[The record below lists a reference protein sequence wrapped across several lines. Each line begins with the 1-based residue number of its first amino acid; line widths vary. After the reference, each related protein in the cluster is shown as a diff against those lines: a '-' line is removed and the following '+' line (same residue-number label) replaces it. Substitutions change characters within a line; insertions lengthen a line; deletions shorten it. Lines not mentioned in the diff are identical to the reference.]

1 MSCRPGFSILPGQY
15 KSATG
20 LQTAG
25 CPIRLKQLNEA
36 KKPAPTKLRG
46 SQVARGNLI
55 RRRVAAIRQVK
66 DCLPENKRFKGEQC
80 NETYAYGPVFG
91 LRKAPRVGGDCR
103 KIYSANGGSSS
114 DVIQWKRLY
123 GGSRQLFS
131 TSACKYG
138 CCGEVSATELGEG
151 CKEFTVTG
159 HTSVA
164 LKKGDALWPLP
175 TSQFSQPIDLF
186 DARIKSYSLKSSGVF
201 NFDVLTKTSNSVMG
215 NILSNTTEQ
224 TMNIGVF
231 RLSKLNKWNYVGFIS
246 KFTAKNMA

>member
-46 SQVARGNLI
+46 AQVARGNLI
-55 RRRVAAIRQVK
+55 RRRVAVIRQVK
-66 DCLPENKRFKGEQC
+66 DCLSENKRFKGEQC

-131 TSACKYG
+131 TSGCKYG
-138 CCGEVSATELGEG
+138 CCGEVSATELGAG
-151 CKEFTVTG
+151 CKEFDVTA
-159 HTSVA
+159 HTTVA
-164 LKKGDALWPLP
+164 LKRGDALWPLP
-175 TSQFSQPIDLF
+175 SSRFRQPIDLF
-186 DARIKSYSLKSSGVF
+186 DARIKSYSWKSPSVF
-201 NFDVLTKTSNSVMG
+201 NFDVLTRSANGVMG
-215 NILSNTTEQ
+215 RILSNSEEQ
-224 TMNIGVF
+224 TMKIGVY
-231 RLSKLNKWNYVGFIS
+231 RLSNLNKWNYVGYLS
-246 KFTAKNMA
+246 KLTSQN